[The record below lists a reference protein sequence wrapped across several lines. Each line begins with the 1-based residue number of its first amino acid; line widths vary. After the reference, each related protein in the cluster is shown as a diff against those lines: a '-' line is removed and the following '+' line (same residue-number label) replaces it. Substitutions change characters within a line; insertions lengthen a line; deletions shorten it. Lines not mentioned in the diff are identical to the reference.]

1 MYITHCCDRH
11 FPITATVGN
20 PGCSRFPGLRSSMAP
35 YRIRQY
41 EDSDYEVVRTMFGHG
56 IKEHAL
62 TGYIHMLKCLQTQ
75 LLFLGLFLAVLAASG
90 SLLVSLLALLLTLI
104 GGWFCVRSLWT
115 DYVQQSLRSDLLDIR
130 RTYVEAADSCL
141 WVAEAEGAVVGMV
154 GAVLPEDPLE
164 RGRALELKRMSVGRE
179 HRGWGIGRALCR
191 TVIHFAQERGYSAVV
206 LSTSMVQ
213 YSAQQLYESVGFQR
227 VSERSPSLLAS
238 FLQFSVFYYRYEIP
252 GSG

>member
-1 MYITHCCDRH
+1 
-11 FPITATVGN
+11 
-20 PGCSRFPGLRSSMAP
+20 
-35 YRIRQY
+35 
-41 EDSDYEVVRTMFGHG
+41 
-56 IKEHAL
+56 
-62 TGYIHMLKCLQTQ
+62 MLKCLQTQ
-75 LLFLGLFLAVLAASG
+75 LLFLGLFLVVLTASG

-104 GGWFCVRSLWT
+104 GGWFCIQSLWT
-115 DYVQQSLRSDLLDIR
+115 DYVQQSLRCDLLDIR
-130 RTYVEAADSCL
+130 RTYLEAADSCL

-179 HRGWGIGRALCR
+179 HRGRGIGRALCR

-213 YSAQQLYESVGFQR
+213 YSAQKLYESVGFQR

-252 GSG
+252 GSR